1 MGKTSKKAAVAG
13 TRSITDFFSRNS
25 ASLPP
30 QRAKS
35 LSTQENVTSISSAT
49 SSVFTSSDASS
60 PATPCS
66 SCPFRDPVE
75 IVPPGSAMK
84 SQYLVPPSFPALKR
98 AGSNSPRAGS
108 LSPHPTPGK
117 SRNPVFDSD
126 SDPEKP
132 APSVYVIRSPPPA
145 EIAISAP
152 APLRATENLTS
163 ASQIKTNP
171 RKRQRLWSPEP
182 CSELVPTSQSDEME
196 IASVPSLQRDP
207 IQVKRNVEEWRNNT
221 ASADS
226 PLEKASF
233 NVPSLNVQGSPSSN
247 DAIPSIPPLPST
259 PPALDPT
266 TKAERIIAEIR
277 ARAYA
282 ATLQNRPET
291 PVREFKDELS
301 DSDDDVFPESPIKG
315 KGKAV
320 ATKLQTSASERY
332 TLRTR
337 EASPSPSAPK
347 KLSRS
352 AASTTRS
359 RVASTRVPVPLSTQN
374 LKGKGKNWNPLDDLL
389 KEKKRNDQ
397 RGKGFEAFRQAEA
410 ALANRDAIMFD
421 AGDEDFTDEA
431 AARKAVTERSHLTF
445 SPGGYDASESD
456 DEVNEHDPERLLGEK
471 HGKAVVSLLNRD
483 KASRQK
489 DKEIEKPVGVPLW
502 HVNEDAMDVEE
513 ETLPKLDIT
522 KSHPILTGLQGAL
535 DRNDITQA
543 ALLISS
549 GIISSVHM
557 AESPAFISYLCDLA
571 LLAEGTALSRSAM
584 QALTQLWGNSSHSV
598 PGISFACILATLAR
612 LGPQPNVLDAMGWTV
627 PTTNTT
633 FVPPNKRESMLYRLT
648 ALVNT
653 SARFRRLFREEIPD
667 ILLAMVLVANDPTS
681 SAELQCEIVLA
692 IHAVCGSI
700 ASGCD
705 ISASLESTVCTKL
718 LKYLSTSEPV
728 NKAYIIGL
736 FGSGCGRTRRIG
748 RWIAHSVITDKLD
761 VSPQRYSDLPPI
773 LPLLEELTRQRSATV
788 DSPGKFEQHGK
799 TDFVDMAFY
808 VRILGVAITN
818 IEGYVKEERKA
829 PRPRRSSSANATSST
844 QPQEPPLVL
853 LQTAI
858 ETLHARISDIRA
870 MHLDRSRTKAAL
882 KELSL
887 RIYYQRQVAQQSFR
901 TLHTYFSKNKKP
913 TGDWNTA
920 PNKRLL
926 QVILQIPQV
935 NSRRKTKH

>member
-1 MGKTSKKAAVAG
+1 MRDPPIIDFFASGRRAVDAMGKTSKKAAVAG

-75 IVPPGSAMK
+75 ILSPGSAMK

-98 AGSNSPRAGS
+98 AGSKSPRAGS

-163 ASQIKTNP
+163 ASQIKTNSK
-171 RKRQRLWSPEP
+171 KRQRPWSPEP
-182 CSELVPTSQSDEME
+182 CSELVPTSQSDELE

-233 NVPSLNVQGSPSSN
+233 DVPSLNVQGSPSSN

-266 TKAERIIAEIR
+266 TKAERIIAEIK

-557 AESPAFISYLCDLA
+557 AET

-692 IHAVCGSI
+692 IHA
-700 ASGCD
+700 
-705 ISASLESTVCTKL
+705 ESTVCTKL

-799 TDFVDMAFY
+799 TDFVDMTFY

-858 ETLHARISDIRA
+858 ETLHARICK
-870 MHLDRSRTKAAL
+870 HLAR
-882 KELSL
+882 
-887 RIYYQRQVAQQSFR
+887 
-901 TLHTYFSKNKKP
+901 
-913 TGDWNTA
+913 
-920 PNKRLL
+920 
-926 QVILQIPQV
+926 
-935 NSRRKTKH
+935 